1 MLAFDDQRTLAL
13 CGSPPLQGFQACD
26 NICCLAPHE
35 VENLPLHSLRIA
47 DDDWGSRSR
56 RTENNDPWVNCRNCG
71 EKRRSLSTYS
81 VDKNSWFSPRLAL
94 NLTCESGF
102 LPRSLSWILLPQRQ
116 GKECYLEANKYN
128 CLQRIDVFCSF
139 TPGTPVS
146 KTSVFRDT
154 SSAHQIRQY
163 CLAYKISHA
172 RHSAKLNIPTFL
184 LVKSPIWCHNTLSVL

>member
-1 MLAFDDQRTLAL
+1 MPQ
-13 CGSPPLQGFQACD
+13 SLQLQSE
-26 NICCLAPHE
+26 LAPEH
-35 VENLPLHSLRIA
+35 NLACAILRQVLIDIGHKSPSTKKTGGWISLGEQIQAIEWILDLESVAFFA
-47 DDDWGSRSR
+47 DLLGLEGPWLQRALLAEAGLTTWGSRSR

-139 TPGTPVS
+139 TPGTQ
-146 KTSVFRDT
+146 TSLPRKGQ
-154 SSAHQIRQY
+154 SA
-163 CLAYKISHA
+163 
-172 RHSAKLNIPTFL
+172 
-184 LVKSPIWCHNTLSVL
+184 